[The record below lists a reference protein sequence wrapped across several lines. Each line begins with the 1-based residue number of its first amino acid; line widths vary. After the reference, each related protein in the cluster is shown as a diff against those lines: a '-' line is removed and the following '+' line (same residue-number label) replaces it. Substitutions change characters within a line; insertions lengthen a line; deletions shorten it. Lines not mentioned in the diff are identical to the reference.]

1 MKHLLLL
8 LLTAAALSAHA
19 GETEIKNALQKK
31 VPQIG
36 QINQVAK
43 SPVPGLYEV
52 ITQDHLFYT
61 DEKAQFLIDG
71 AVFDLKSMRNIT
83 EERSRKLFAIN
94 FNQLPLELAVKKVKG
109 KGERKLAIFT
119 DPNCGFCKRLEKEL
133 QQIDNITIYQF
144 LYPVFPG
151 SDEKVRAVWCSK
163 DRVKAWDDLIQDD
176 VMPPAGNCETPTA
189 KVLALGRKLK
199 VNGTPA
205 LIFADGTINP
215 GYMPAAELEK
225 ALTRAAANR

>member
-1 MKHLLLL
+1 MHKILMFLLA
-8 LLTAAALSAHA
+8 TSISCAYA
-19 GETEIKNALQKK
+19 GEAEIKSALQKK

-36 QINQVAK
+36 QINTVSK

-61 DEKAQFLIDG
+61 DEKGQYLIDG
-71 AVFDLKSMRNIT
+71 AVFDLKTMRNIT
-83 EERSRKLFAIN
+83 EERSRKLFALD
-94 FNQLPLELAVKKVKG
+94 FSKLPLELAVKQVKG

-119 DPNCGFCKRLEKEL
+119 DPNCGFCKKLEKEL
-133 QQIDNITIYQF
+133 LQIDNVTIYQF

-151 SDEKVRAVWCSK
+151 SEEKTRAVWCSK
-163 DRVKAWDDLIQDD
+163 DRSKAWDDLMHNEIT
-176 VMPPAGNCETPTA
+176 PTAGNCDTPTA

-215 GYMPAAELEK
+215 GYLPAAELEK
-225 ALTRAAANR
+225 ALSAAAGR

>member
-1 MKHLLLL
+1 MKKVLLLL
-8 LLTAAALSAHA
+8 LAATCTFAHA
-19 GETEIKNALQKK
+19 GEAEIKAALQKK

-36 QINQVAK
+36 QINQVGK

-61 DEKAQFLIDG
+61 DEKGNFLIDG
-71 AVFDLKSMRNIT
+71 MVFDLKTMSNVT
-83 EERSRKLFAIN
+83 EERSRKLFAID
-94 FNQLPLELAVKKVKG
+94 FNQLPLDLAVKKVKG
-109 KGERKLAIFT
+109 KGERKIAIFT

-133 QQIDNITIYQF
+133 KQIDNVTIYQF

-163 DRVKAWDDLIQDD
+163 DRLKAWEDLMDNDI
-176 VMPPAGNCETPTA
+176 VPPAGNCDTPTA
-189 KVLALGRKLK
+189 KIMALGRKLK

-205 LIFADGTINP
+205 LVFGDGTINP
-215 GYMPAAELEK
+215 GYLPAAELEN
-225 ALTRAAANR
+225 ALARSASH